1 MDPPQQPLFRDIAI
15 SIEGLLSQSSSPDP
29 KDASS
34 DKLQFCGATASSSS
48 SSSSPQANAI
58 RTTKFT
64 WYNWL
69 PKSIFQQFR
78 RVANAYFL
86 GISILMILGSYA
98 TYLFQSP
105 LDPYSTILTLLV
117 ILLITS
123 CKEGY
128 EDLQR
133 RKSDQFENNRE
144 VTVLSFDMTGGG
156 GKEAKETKTRSK
168 YLKPGDIVKLEGTVP
183 APADL
188 LLVLTSMYSD
198 GNKCYVETANI
209 DGETNLKL
217 REAPSQLLSS
227 TELGHVVSAGRPVP
241 ELFRGTIQAEQP
253 NANIHKFVGTLQ
265 LQACQHAIP
274 IDSQNILLRR

>member
-1 MDPPQQPLFRDIAI
+1 MTSAAAATAPPQQLLFRDIAI
-15 SIEGLLSQSSSPDP
+15 AIEGLSPSP
-29 KDASS
+29 
-34 DKLQFCGATASSSS
+34 QPTEASSSQ
-48 SSSSPQANAI
+48 QANAI

-133 RKSDQFENNRE
+133 RKSDKFENNRE
-144 VTVLSFDMTGGG
+144 VTVVSF
-156 GKEAKETKTRSK
+156 EAGTQKETKTRSK
-168 YLKPGDIVKLEGTVP
+168 YLRPGDIVKLEGTVP

-188 LLVLTSMYSD
+188 LLVLTSMHSD

-217 REAPSQLLSS
+217 REAPSLLLSN
-227 TELGHVVSAGRPVP
+227 ELGHVVTAGRPVP
-241 ELFRGTIQAEQP
+241 ELFRGTIHAEEP

-265 LQACQHAIP
+265 LESCQHAIP

>member
-1 MDPPQQPLFRDIAI
+1 MTTSAAAAAAMAPLPPQQPLFRDIAI
-15 SIEGLLSQSSSPDP
+15 AIEGPSASPDS
-29 KDASS
+29 KDLTAAS
-34 DKLQFCGATASSSS
+34 Q
-48 SSSSPQANAI
+48 QANAI

-144 VTVLSFDMTGGG
+144 VTVLSFEGG
-156 GKEAKETKTRSK
+156 AAPKETKTRSK
-168 YLKPGDIVKLEGTVP
+168 HLKPGDIVKLEGTVP

-188 LLVLTSMYSD
+188 LLVLTSMHSD

-217 REAPSQLLSS
+217 REAPSLLVSN
-227 TELGHVVSAGRPVP
+227 ELGHLVSAGRPVP
-241 ELFRGTIQAEQP
+241 ELFRGTIQAEEP

-265 LQACQHAIP
+265 LQSCQHAIP